1 MTRRVRDLM
10 HPGLITCRA
19 DASLGQV
26 AAMLTQHRIH
36 ALIVADRDNRPL
48 GIISDFDLLA
58 AEWLSTDEKSLEA
71 MRRMTAGELMTTPI
85 DTIEADALSSHAAE
99 RMREEGIS
107 RLLVTDA
114 GKPAGVISIS
124 DLVASM
130 PQPVAGA
137 RATVADIM
145 SRAILVCRDTTP
157 LPDVARGMTDA
168 HYRSV
173 LVVDSLGR
181 PQGVISG
188 LDLLT
193 YCGEAGCA
201 DATAAQVSHEAL
213 TISPRA
219 TLREAADRMIEH
231 HHHRLVVVDPDQ
243 PDSMPLGIISSY
255 DIVNEMARPGSVWR
269 A

>member
-1 MTRRVRDLM
+1 
-10 HPGLITCRA
+10 
-19 DASLGQV
+19 
-26 AAMLTQHRIH
+26 
-36 ALIVADRDNRPL
+36 
-48 GIISDFDLLA
+48 
-58 AEWLSTDEKSLEA
+58 
-71 MRRMTAGELMTTPI
+71 
-85 DTIEADALSSHAAE
+85 
-99 RMREEGIS
+99 
-107 RLLVTDA
+107 
-114 GKPAGVISIS
+114 
-124 DLVASM
+124 
-130 PQPVAGA
+130 
-137 RATVADIM
+137 
-145 SRAILVCRDTTP
+145 
-157 LPDVARGMTDA
+157 MTDA

-181 PQGVISG
+181 PKGVISG

-201 DATAAQVSHEAL
+201 DATADQVSHEAL

-219 TLREAADRMIEH
+219 TLREAADRMIEN